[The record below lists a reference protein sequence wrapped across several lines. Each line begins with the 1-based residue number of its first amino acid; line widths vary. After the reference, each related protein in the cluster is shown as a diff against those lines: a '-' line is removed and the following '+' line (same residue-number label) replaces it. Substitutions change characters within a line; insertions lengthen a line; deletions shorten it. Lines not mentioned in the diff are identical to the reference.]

1 MEREGF
7 THVPKN
13 LQFRVGL
20 LIGLTVMVAAGFTI
34 FALYSRGVFEATQ
47 RLTLV
52 SDNAEGVSLGMDLTF
67 SGFPIGRV
75 ERISLGD
82 DGRARILVEV
92 PRKDAKW
99 LRASS
104 IFTLERGI
112 VGGARIRAFSGNLQD
127 PPLPDDAERQV
138 LRGDTQE
145 EIPRMVATL
154 RAVLDNIEQ
163 MTGTGGSLQAS
174 LGNLRTMTDRHA
186 GKHGALGAV
195 LGDEDNAQK
204 VILALDRANAL
215 LASLGGVSRRIDG
228 VVGKADQRMFGEGGV
243 VDGTQRAVNQAND
256 ILGEL
261 RESLKRV
268 DKILED
274 AQAVSANAKAATSDL
289 AALRTEVDANLRK
302 VTGLIDEIN
311 RKWRSSAK
319 PKFACPDPAS
329 CRMRGRAAA
338 ARLADQCRAGAAVV
352 PATLLRRRDQPR
364 GGGIQE
370 CQGAARK
377 DGKGRPDRAR
387 RAGALRGARSE
398 LGVRRLSGIRS
409 AALRRARGGDCVRRL
424 PFRQGVAPDR
434 R

>member
-20 LIGLTVMVAAGFTI
+20 LIGLTVMVAAGFAI

-112 VGGARIRAFSGNLQD
+112 VGGARIRAFTGNMQD
-127 PPLPDDAERQV
+127 APLPDDAERQV

-174 LGNLRTMTDRHA
+174 LGNLRTMTDRLA

-228 VVGKADQRMFGEGGV
+228 VVGKAEQRVFGEGGV
-243 VDGTQRAVNQAND
+243 MDGTQRAVNQAND

-274 AQAVSANAKAATSDL
+274 AQAMSANAKAATNDL
-289 AALRTEVDANLRK
+289 AALRAEVDANLRK

-311 RKWRSSAK
+311 RKWPFQREAE
-319 PKFACPDPAS
+319 
-329 CRMRGRAAA
+329 
-338 ARLADQCRAGAAVV
+338 
-352 PATLLRRRDQPR
+352 
-364 GGGIQE
+364 I
-370 CQGAARK
+370 
-377 DGKGRPDRAR
+377 
-387 RAGALRGARSE
+387 
-398 LGVRRLSGIRS
+398 
-409 AALRRARGGDCVRRL
+409 RL
-424 PFRQGVAPDR
+424 P
-434 R
+434 

>member
-112 VGGARIRAFSGNLQD
+112 VGGARIRAFTGNLQD
-127 PPLPDDAERQV
+127 PALPDGAERQV

-154 RAVLDNIEQ
+154 RAVLDNLEQ

-174 LGNLRTMTDRHA
+174 LGNLRTMTDRLA

-228 VVGKADQRMFGEGGV
+228 VVGKADQRVFGEGGV
-243 VDGTQRAVNQAND
+243 MDGTQRAVNQAND

-311 RKWRSSAK
+311 RKWPFQREAE
-319 PKFACPDPAS
+319 
-329 CRMRGRAAA
+329 
-338 ARLADQCRAGAAVV
+338 
-352 PATLLRRRDQPR
+352 
-364 GGGIQE
+364 I
-370 CQGAARK
+370 
-377 DGKGRPDRAR
+377 
-387 RAGALRGARSE
+387 
-398 LGVRRLSGIRS
+398 
-409 AALRRARGGDCVRRL
+409 RL
-424 PFRQGVAPDR
+424 P
-434 R
+434 